1 MLSLVSLWVSG
12 TYSGHAAGET
22 FNSRLLELE
31 HPVDIDISQFS
42 RPDNLPEGDYQVD
55 IYINERFLSAVKSI
69 FSNKQRERTP
79 ALFPRLKKYAGYV
92 WHKSGCHKS
101 TGYD

>member
-55 IYINERFLSAVKSI
+55 IYINERFFERREIHFFRTNNESALQPC
-69 FSNKQRERTP
+69 FRD
-79 ALFPRLKKYAGYV
+79 LKNTLAIGV
-92 WHKSGCHKS
+92 ENRNWILWI
-101 TGYD
+101 

>member
-55 IYINERFLSAVKSI
+55 IYINERFFERREIHFFEQTTRAHSSPVSA
-69 FSNKQRERTP
+69 T
-79 ALFPRLKKYAGYV
+79 
-92 WHKSGCHKS
+92 
-101 TGYD
+101 

>member
-69 FSNKQRERTP
+69 FFEQTTRAHSSPVSAT
-79 ALFPRLKKYAGYV
+79 
-92 WHKSGCHKS
+92 
-101 TGYD
+101 